1 MRQFTRIISLTLAL
15 TLTFGL
21 ANAQN
26 LMTKAQTLGLKT
38 SGTVSTITPA
48 DVMSTRTMLL
58 TEGFDVDF
66 PPADW
71 TIIDFNPNGNNW
83 IQTNP
88 ENNPF
93 SEIDPTSLYSA
104 MVPWVGEDQ
113 DEWLITPTIDAA
125 GETPLK
131 VEWYAGVSGSW
142 IQFATLKLHISTDGG
157 TTWTELWDAADVLEP
172 DAPWAWNFV
181 SINLDDYAGA
191 PFQLGWQYVGND
203 GDLAGVDGVVVKS
216 GFDYIYQD
224 DFESFNVG
232 EYLALTDQSGF
243 WTTWSDEPGGSEDA
257 LISDAQSS
265 SPTKSVDVNGSTDL
279 ILKLGDKTSGKYQ
292 INVKY
297 WIEPGYGGYFNIQ
310 HFEAPGIEWAYE
322 AYFGATGDGYMNAG
336 GDNSSTFTYSQGQW
350 LQLKSIIDLDNDWAE
365 FYIDDI
371 LIQEW
376 QFSLQAQGDPGTL
389 QLGGAD
395 IFAGAPEGETAHYYF
410 DDLEYIV
417 LVEGTTPPIMDV
429 DDSPVS
435 AVVETG
441 DTYDDTFGLANIG
454 VDDLNYDITVTYPMG
469 NKAMDKEPAGVH
481 AAKDLNAVL
490 SVDPTPVVA
499 NTDLSGRDVTL
510 NYDGD
515 PFSAIGS
522 ANDYEW
528 RVAARFPSDIV
539 APYIGM
545 EISSVDVFINDPGID
560 YKLQIYDMGEIHTPG
575 PGEMLLEQTFTD
587 NGAGAWVT
595 VTLDNPVYIEG
606 GDIWVGYWVSSIGGL
621 YTPGCD
627 EGPVHPDGDWMA
639 SGPGWQHLSDNPD
652 LQYNWNIRANLTGTA
667 ALPWLS
673 TDYTEGTL
681 VEDEAIDVT
690 MTLDATDLESDIY
703 NGVIHIRSNDP
714 VTDHITK
721 TVLMNVVVGVDENG
735 QKEVISVYPNPA
747 SDYLQIGSTGEITN
761 VRIVNTIGQVVYNQ
775 NVGLNKVRVS
785 TDMLPNGVYFVNIET
800 VNGTTTQKVIIE

>member
-1 MRQFTRIISLTLAL
+1 MRKFTRIISLTLAL

-38 SGTVSTITPA
+38 SGAVNVIAPSDAT
-48 DVMSTRTMLL
+48 STRTMLL
-58 TEGFDVDF
+58 SEGFDVDF
-66 PPADW
+66 PPTDW
-71 TIIDFNPNGNNW
+71 TVIDFNPNGNNW

-88 ENNPF
+88 QDNPF
-93 SEIDPTSLYSA
+93 SDIDPTSLFSA
-104 MVPWVGEDQ
+104 MVPWVSEDQ
-113 DEWLITPTIDAA
+113 DEWLITPSIDAA

-216 GFDYIYQD
+216 GYDYIYFD
-224 DFESFNVG
+224 DFETFTTG

-257 LISDAQSS
+257 LISEDQAS
-265 SPTKSVDVNGSTDL
+265 SPTKSVDVNGGTDL

-292 INVKY
+292 INIKY
-297 WIEPGYGGYFNIQ
+297 WVESGFGGYFNIQ

-322 AYFGATGDGYMNAG
+322 AYFASDGSGYMNAG
-336 GDNSSTFTYSQGQW
+336 GDNAATFTYSQGQW
-350 LQLKSIIDLDNDWAE
+350 ILLESIIDLDNDWAE
-365 FYIDDI
+365 FFIDGV
-371 LIQEW
+371 LIHEW

-395 IFAGAPEGETAHYYF
+395 IFAGAPTGETAHYYF
-410 DDLEYIV
+410 DDVEYIV

-441 DTYDDTFGLANIG
+441 DTYEDTFGLANIG
-454 VDDLNYDITVTYPMG
+454 VDDLNYDITETYPMG

-499 NTDLSGRDVTL
+499 NTEISDRDVTL

-528 RVAARFPSDIV
+528 RVAARFPSDLV

-575 PGEMLLEQTFTD
+575 PGDMLLEQTFVD

-595 VTLDNPVYIEG
+595 VTLDSPVYIEG

-621 YTPGCD
+621 FTPGCD

-639 SGPGWQHLSDNPD
+639 SGPGWGHLSSNPD

-667 ALPWLS
+667 ILPWLS
-673 TDYTEGTL
+673 TDYTEGVLT
-681 VEDEAIDVT
+681 EDEAIDVT
-690 MTLDATDLESDIY
+690 MTLDASDLPSDIY
-703 NGVIHIRSNDP
+703 NGTIHIRSNDP
-714 VTDHITK
+714 VNDHATK
-721 TVLMNVVVGVDENG
+721 TVLMNVTVGVDENG
-735 QKEVISVYPNPA
+735 QKEVISLYPNPA

-761 VRIVNTIGQVVYNQ
+761 VRIINTIGQVVYNQ

-785 TDMLPNGVYFVNIET
+785 TDMLPKGVYFVNIET
-800 VNGTTTQKVIIE
+800 VSGTTTQKVIIE